1 VSRPPRIE
9 RPRGTHDVVPDE
21 QPLWRRVTSEIER
34 LCHLYDYRPITTP
47 VFEDTALFERTSGQG
62 SDVVQ
67 KEMYTFPD
75 RSDRSLTLRP
85 EGTAPICRAYVE
97 HGFQREPQPQKLFT
111 IASMYRY
118 GAPGKGRYREHWQA
132 SVEAI
137 GSDDPSVDAEL
148 IQLYDTLLERL
159 GVKRY
164 HLELNSIGCRECRPA
179 YLESLRAWLDA
190 NVDRLDDSTR
200 EKAATSPL
208 RVFDNYQAKPEHVRA
223 ALDEAPKIGQSLC
236 AACVERFAVVRRDL
250 DAVGVEYRLEPTLV
264 RGLDYYSRTTWEFIG
279 PLENENATLSGG
291 GRYDYLVEEIG
302 GPPTPGVG
310 FGAGIERLV
319 LALEAE
325 GVTPDGARAIDV
337 FFALDDGAPRE
348 LVAMWLAQLRG
359 SGVSADTDYAQRSLK
374 GQLTQ
379 AGRVG
384 AGTTVVVDRR
394 RATIRRP
401 GSPDEDV
408 THDELPGRLSQ

>member
-1 VSRPPRIE
+1 MSRPARIE
-9 RPRGTHDVVPDE
+9 RPRGTHDVVPSE

-47 VFEDTALFERTSGQG
+47 VFEDTALFERTSGAG

-67 KEMYTFPD
+67 KEMYTFSD

-97 HGFQREPQPQKLFT
+97 HGFQREPQPLKLYT
-111 IASMYRY
+111 IGSMYRY

-148 IQLYDTLLERL
+148 IQLYDALLTRL
-159 GVKRY
+159 GVTQY

-179 YLESLRAWLDA
+179 YLEALRAWLDA
-190 NVDRLDDSTR
+190 NVERLDEATR

-208 RVFDNYQAKPEHVRA
+208 RVFDNYQAKPEAVRA
-223 ALDEAPKIGQSLC
+223 ALDQAPKIGESLC

-264 RGLDYYSRTTWEFIG
+264 RGLDYYSRTTWEFVG

-310 FGAGIERLV
+310 FGAGIERLI

-325 GVTPDGARAIDV
+325 GATSDVAPAIDV
-337 FFALDDGAPRE
+337 FFVLDEGAPRE

-384 AGTTVVVDRR
+384 AGTIVVVDHR

-401 GSPDEDV
+401 GSPDEDM
-408 THDELPGRLSQ
+408 THDELPGRLSL

>member
-1 VSRPPRIE
+1 VSRPARIE
-9 RPRGTHDVVPDE
+9 RPRGTHDVVPSE

-47 VFEDTALFERTSGQG
+47 VFEDTALFERTSGAG

-67 KEMYTFPD
+67 KEMYTFSD

-97 HGFQREPQPQKLFT
+97 HGFQREPQPLKLYT
-111 IASMYRY
+111 IGSMYRY

-148 IQLYDTLLERL
+148 IQLYDALLTRL
-159 GVKRY
+159 GVTQY

-179 YLESLRAWLDA
+179 YLEALRAWLDA
-190 NVDRLDDSTR
+190 NVERLDEATR

-208 RVFDNYQAKPEHVRA
+208 RVFDNYQAKPEAVRA
-223 ALDEAPKIGQSLC
+223 ALDQAPKIGESLC

-264 RGLDYYSRTTWEFIG
+264 RGLDYYSRTTWEFVG

-310 FGAGIERLV
+310 FGAGIERLI

-325 GVTPDGARAIDV
+325 GATSDVARAIDV
-337 FFALDDGAPRE
+337 FFVLDEGAPRE

-384 AGTTVVVDRR
+384 AGTIVVVDHR

-401 GSPDEDV
+401 GSPDEDM
-408 THDELPGRLSQ
+408 THDELPGRLSL

>member
-1 VSRPPRIE
+1 MSRPARIE
-9 RPRGTHDVVPDE
+9 RPRGTHDVVPSE

-47 VFEDTALFERTSGQG
+47 VFEDTALFERTSGAG

-67 KEMYTFPD
+67 KEMYTFSD

-97 HGFQREPQPQKLFT
+97 HGFQREPQPLKLYT
-111 IASMYRY
+111 IGSMYRY

-148 IQLYDTLLERL
+148 IQLYDALLTRL
-159 GVKRY
+159 GVTQY

-179 YLESLRAWLDA
+179 YLEALRAWLDA
-190 NVDRLDDSTR
+190 NVERLDEATR

-208 RVFDNYQAKPEHVRA
+208 RVFDNYQAKPEAVRA
-223 ALDEAPKIGQSLC
+223 TLDQAPKIGESLC

-264 RGLDYYSRTTWEFIG
+264 RGLDYYSRTTWEFVG

-310 FGAGIERLV
+310 FGAGIERLI

-325 GVTPDGARAIDV
+325 GATSDVAPAIDV
-337 FFALDDGAPRE
+337 FFVLDEGAPRE

-374 GQLTQ
+374 CQLTQ
-379 AGRVG
+379 ACRVG
-384 AGTTVVVDRR
+384 AGTIVVVDHR

-401 GSPDEDV
+401 GSPDEDM
-408 THDELPGRLSQ
+408 THDELPGRLSL